1 MRVVHSYSLHE
12 LNQLTRGL
20 YGKLLKRTISRD
32 ASIRKKLLVGFRA
45 SNKYNVGKMR
55 ASRLANVISHI
66 AVRKLVSQILKQRKL
81 CAGEFL
87 KTIRMTFS
95 FQLKILDGVSIQHRL
110 SLSSMKRV
118 TITT

>member
-12 LNQLTRGL
+12 PNQLTRGL
-20 YGKLLKRTISRD
+20 YAKLLKRTISRD

-45 SNKYNVGKMR
+45 SNKYNVGKMK
-55 ASRLANVISHI
+55 ASRLANAISHI

-87 KTIRMTFS
+87 NRGVGGNAITDRMWEGEGEGEMEGEGDLEGETNN
-95 FQLKILDGVSIQHRL
+95 K
-110 SLSSMKRV
+110 
-118 TITT
+118 